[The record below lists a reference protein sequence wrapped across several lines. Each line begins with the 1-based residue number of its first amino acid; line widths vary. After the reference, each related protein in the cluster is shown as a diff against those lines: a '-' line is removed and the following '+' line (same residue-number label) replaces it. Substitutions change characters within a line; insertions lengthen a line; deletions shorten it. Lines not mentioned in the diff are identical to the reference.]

1 MRRRY
6 VWVKRTAFGTRR
18 RAELRDYLAAQ
29 AASNGRSLSE
39 EIEDRLETS
48 RLADDAWGG
57 PRARS
62 AEQRYAAYVKK
73 SAVPD
78 FGELI
83 DALDLQTEDKLETG
97 NARDPDALSGPAF

>member
-1 MRRRY
+1 
-6 VWVKRTAFGTRR
+6 V
-18 RAELRDYLAAQ
+18 
-29 AASNGRSLSE
+29 GR
-39 EIEDRLETS
+39 
-48 RLADDAWGG
+48 

-97 NARDPDALSGPAF
+97 KARDPDALSGPAF